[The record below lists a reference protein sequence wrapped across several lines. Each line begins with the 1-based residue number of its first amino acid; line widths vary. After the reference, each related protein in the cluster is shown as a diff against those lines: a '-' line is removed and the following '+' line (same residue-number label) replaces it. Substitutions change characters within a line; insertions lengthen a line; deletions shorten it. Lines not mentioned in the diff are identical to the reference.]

1 MTHFSHNTESSHE
14 CNWSKES
21 ELHVRT
27 KLYIASKISIDVP
40 YGLVEKAVK
49 SIVRFGVYTQSKKPL

>member
-1 MTHFSHNTESSHE
+1 LKNIESSLE
-14 CNWSKES
+14 CDWSKES

-27 KLYIASKISIDVP
+27 KLYIASKVSIDVP

-49 SIVRFGVYTQSKKPL
+49 SIVRYGV